1 MREEEIVSK
10 SATEMA
16 SLIRGKKI
24 SAVELVDA
32 HLVRIEELQPKLNAF
47 VTVDWECARRQAK
60 AADAAIMRGESLGPL
75 HGVPVSIKSSIG
87 VADQPCEV
95 GTPIKK
101 GTVAQKDAV
110 VVARLRKAGAIIL
123 GTTNLPEMLMAYESD
138 NPLYGRV
145 NNPWDF
151 ERTAGGSSGGES
163 AAIAACCSAGGIGSD
178 AGGSIR
184 VPAHFTGICGLK
196 PTLGRI
202 PGAGHDP
209 ECIGP
214 FSLLGVVGPMTRTIA
229 DLELFYEVT
238 AGPDVGDV
246 NAHPVP
252 VEKSP
257 SAEELRK
264 LRIGYFEEE
273 DSAPATPETR
283 KAVRDAVTALREQG
297 FEVVPMRLKGLDEA
311 RRAWW
316 AIFTVVGGMLL
327 RQMYVGREAEM
338 GWVLRDFMQTASA
351 EPPPTAEGLV
361 EAWCL
366 RDQLYLQMMAEMAD
380 VPVLVCPVSS
390 IPAFRHRERKW
401 TIEGKSVEYF
411 DAMRY
416 TQWFNLLG
424 NPGVVVP
431 VSQSND
437 GLPIGVQ
444 VVARPWQEHV
454 ALGVAKQIEQRFGW
468 KQPRLAVTAAAPAVG
483 A

>member
-1 MREEEIVSK
+1 MREGEIVSK
-10 SATEMA
+10 SAAEMA
-16 SLIRGKKI
+16 GLVRGRKI
-24 SAVELVDA
+24 SALELVEA
-32 HLVRIEELQPKLNAF
+32 HLARIEELQPKLNAF
-47 VTVDWECARRQAK
+47 VTVDWEGARCQAK
-60 AADAAIMRGESLGPL
+60 EADAAVMRGEPLGPL

-87 VADQPCEV
+87 VAGLPCEA
-95 GTPIKK
+95 GSPIKK

-110 VVARLRKAGAIIL
+110 VVARLRKAGAIVL
-123 GTTNLPEMLMAYESD
+123 GTTNLPEMLMAYECD

-145 NNPWDF
+145 NNPWDL

-196 PTLGRI
+196 PTPGRI
-202 PGAGHDP
+202 PAAGHDP
-209 ECIGP
+209 ECTGP

-229 DLELFYEVT
+229 DLELFYQVL
-238 AGPDVGDV
+238 AGADAGDV
-246 NAHPVP
+246 NADPVP
-252 VEKSP
+252 VKKSP
-257 SAEELRK
+257 FAEQLRK
-264 LRIGYFEEE
+264 LRIGYFEED

-283 KAVRDAVTALREQG
+283 KAVRDAVAALREQG
-297 FEVVPMRLKGLDEA
+297 FEVVPFRLKMLDEA

-316 AIFTVVGGMLL
+316 TIFTLVGGMLL
-327 RQMYVGREAEM
+327 RQMYAGREQEM
-338 GWVLRDFMQTASA
+338 CWLLREFMQMASA
-351 EPPPTAEGLV
+351 AAPPTAEALL
-361 EAWCL
+361 ETWFL

-380 VPVLVCPVSS
+380 VPAFICPVAS
-390 IPAFRHRERKW
+390 IPAFRHAERKW
-401 TIEGKSVEYF
+401 TIDGKAVEYF

-431 VSQSND
+431 VGESGE

-454 ALGVAKQIEQRFGW
+454 ALGIAKQIEQRFGW
-468 KQPRLAVTAAAPAVG
+468 KQPPLAMTAAVPAVG